1 MTKKLGGVH
10 GVSKAHKMFNSI
22 PSFRP
27 IIDVTEATHYSLAN
41 NLSGLLKSLPENI
54 YKVKDS
60 FDTANKINQIL
71 PDIH

>member
-1 MTKKLGGVH
+1 
-10 GVSKAHKMFNSI
+10 MFNSI

-41 NLSGLLKSLPENI
+41 NLSGPLKSLPENI

-60 FDTANKINQIL
+60 FDAANKINQIL

>member
-1 MTKKLGGVH
+1 
-10 GVSKAHKMFNSI
+10 MFNSI

-41 NLSGLLKSLPENI
+41 NLSGTLKSLPENI

-60 FDTANKINQIL
+60 FDAANKINQIL
-71 PDIH
+71 PV